1 MSLQPDELMSWFRF
15 FWKISAVRL
24 GGALGTMRVGDM
36 SVGMPGAHEGLI
48 GTIAKGLIT

>member
-1 MSLQPDELMSWFRF
+1 M
-15 FWKISAVRL
+15 RL

-48 GTIAKGLIT
+48 GTIAKGLIACYIPSHELRPLIHPN

>member
-1 MSLQPDELMSWFRF
+1 MSWFRF

-48 GTIAKGLIT
+48 GTIAKGLVA